1 MAADLRLAYR
11 RQRGRIQI
19 CVGGIAVAIALLSVL
34 ILFGADAVAQSTSRA
49 ARQADRHMQ
58 DAQLKR
64 RIAGRMLDARAV
76 FFSDIDVDAVAG
88 DILLTGRVKTR
99 QDKIRA
105 AALVR
110 SVLGVETVVN
120 EIRVRKNSHI
130 DTISNDLDINKRI
143 GQALRT
149 VFRTRMP
156 HMAWRANEG
165 VVYVFGRAKS
175 EWEHNRALAVIRKT
189 PDIKDIVD
197 HLRIVRN

>member
-1 MAADLRLAYR
+1 
-11 RQRGRIQI
+11 
-19 CVGGIAVAIALLSVL
+19 
-34 ILFGADAVAQSTSRA
+34 
-49 ARQADRHMQ
+49 
-58 DAQLKR
+58 
-64 RIAGRMLDARAV
+64 MLDARAV

-149 VFRTRMP
+149 VFRKRMP

-189 PDIKDIVD
+189 PKIKDIVD

>member
-1 MAADLRLAYR
+1 M
-11 RQRGRIQI
+11 
-19 CVGGIAVAIALLSVL
+19 SVL
-34 ILFGADAVAQSTSRA
+34 PLCGADAVAQSAGKA
-49 ARQADRHMQ
+49 ARQLDRHAQ

-64 RIAGRMLDARAV
+64 RIAGRMLDARAA
-76 FFSDIDVDAVAG
+76 FFAEIDVDAVGG

-110 SVLGVETVVN
+110 SVNGVETVVN
-120 EIRVRKNSHI
+120 EIRVRKTRKT
-130 DTISNDLDINKRI
+130 DTIPNDLDINKRI
-143 GQALRT
+143 GKALRK
-149 VFRTRMP
+149 VFRSRMP

-165 VVYVFGRAKS
+165 IVYVFGRAKS

-197 HLRIVRN
+197 HLRIVQN